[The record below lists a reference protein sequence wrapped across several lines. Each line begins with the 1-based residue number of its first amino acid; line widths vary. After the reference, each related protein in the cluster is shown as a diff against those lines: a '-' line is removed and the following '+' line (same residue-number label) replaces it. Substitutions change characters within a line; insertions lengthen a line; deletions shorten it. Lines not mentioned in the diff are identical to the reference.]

1 MMVSNKRICIFVPK
15 KTGVLKGYDVLF
27 IPYLFL
33 KYKITIVLF

>member
-1 MMVSNKRICIFVPK
+1 MYLCPK
-15 KTGVLKGYDVLF
+15 KTGLLKGYDVLF